1 LDIVLLESKTSQ
13 RKQKLAVKSA
23 YFYMSPLPKASA
35 ASAPKPAEAFVM
47 AVPKR
52 LLKKAVFRN
61 AVKRV
66 CRESWRQCTQN
77 SHAFNSN
84 LQVSQQTLL
93 LKLTSIP
100 LFTSQVELKRLV
112 RQDLDGLLVRLVSLS
127 TQQLGSRA

>member
-23 YFYMSPLPKASA
+23 YFYMSSLPKTPFASA
-35 ASAPKPAEAFVM
+35 AKPAEDMVM

-77 SHAFNSN
+77 SYPFNIN
-84 LQVSQQTLL
+84 LQVGQQTLL
-93 LKLTSIP
+93 LKLTSTP
-100 LFTSQVELKRLV
+100 LFKSQAELKRLI
-112 RQDLDGLLVRLVSLS
+112 RQDLDSLLVRWVGLCVLPLD
-127 TQQLGSRA
+127 TRA